1 YDLSRESLMELKGNG
16 HHLGVISNKAT
27 KALLRSLA
35 AVDLLDLME
44 VVIGLENMDQHK
56 PNPEGIFT
64 AWEKIPMA
72 KEETVMIGDTIYD
85 MQMGKMAGVKT
96 VGITWGGSSAQTLR
110 TENPNRIA
118 NSFVELEIILTSLLD
133 A

>member
-1 YDLSRESLMELKGNG
+1 
-16 HHLGVISNKAT
+16 T

-44 VVIGLENMDQHK
+44 VVIGLDNMNQHK

-64 AWEKIPMA
+64 ACEKVPMA

-96 VGITWGGSSAQTLR
+96 VGITWGGSSPQTLR
-110 TENPNRIA
+110 AENPDRIA

-133 A
+133 T

>member
-1 YDLSRESLMELKGNG
+1 M
-16 HHLGVISNKAT
+16 
-27 KALLRSLA
+27 
-35 AVDLLDLME
+35 DLLDLME
-44 VVIGLENMDQHK
+44 VVIGLDNRNQHK

-85 MQMGKMAGVKT
+85 MQMGKMAGTKT
-96 VGITWGGSSAQTLR
+96 IGITWGGSSAQTLR
-110 TENPNRIA
+110 AENPDCIA
-118 NSFVELEIILTSLLD
+118 NSFVELEIILTNLLD

>member
-1 YDLSRESLMELKGNG
+1 MELKGNG
-16 HHLGVISNKAT
+16 HRLGVISNKAT

-44 VVIGLENMDQHK
+44 VVIGLDNMNQHK

-64 AWEKIPMA
+64 AWEKISMA

-96 VGITWGGSSAQTLR
+96 VGITWGGSSPQTLR
-110 TENPNRIA
+110 AENPDRIA
-118 NSFVELEIILTSLLD
+118 NCFVELEIIIASLLD

>member
-1 YDLSRESLMELKGNG
+1 MELKGNG

-64 AWEKIPMA
+64 TWEKIPMA

-110 TENPNRIA
+110 AENPDRIA
-118 NSFVELEIILTSLLD
+118 NCFVELEIIIASLLD